1 VKLEVQKA
9 LSSVSFDEM
18 KDKTFTIVRVVE
30 KLCEVCDKPLRTE
43 ETTLKTVQIVDYNS
57 YSSLLSRQRA
67 HDRVEVDLEEKKIY
81 QYHHDYPGDVHKE
94 CIEKL

>member
-1 VKLEVQKA
+1 
-9 LSSVSFDEM
+9 LSTVEYEEM
-18 KDKTFTIVRVVE
+18 KDKTFTEVRVEE

-43 ETTLKTVQIVDYNS
+43 EKTLKTIQISDYNS
-57 YSSLLSRQRA
+57 YSNLLTRQKA

-81 QYHHDYPGDVHKE
+81 LYHHDYPGDIHPE